1 MIGEKNHVLEILLM
15 ELFSKHEM
23 EMATPKYHPISR
35 NWNQLQNFSLE
46 TRISAGNNNFYT
58 FGKSGLP

>member
-1 MIGEKNHVLEILLM
+1 MD
-15 ELFSKHEM
+15 LFSKHEM